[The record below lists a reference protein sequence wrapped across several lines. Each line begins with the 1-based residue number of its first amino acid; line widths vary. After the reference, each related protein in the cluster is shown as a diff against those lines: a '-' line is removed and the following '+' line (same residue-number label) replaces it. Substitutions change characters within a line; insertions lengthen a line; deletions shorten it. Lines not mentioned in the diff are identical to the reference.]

1 MLAKQ
6 FISTS
11 LRAIKSSAPAVSRQ
25 SSRVSVLNRSF
36 QSVRSLAGPTSSLR
50 SLSSTPLRSD
60 EDPSHSQQDQPVSTN
75 PQAQA
80 LATADLPA
88 VYLSNLSFAVTEEA
102 LTDFLKQCTPVKKVD
117 VVRNSDGAVRGFGF
131 AKYATLA
138 EAEAAVT
145 AINGLDFLGRQ
156 IVAAISQ
163 RRPMISDASNQLFMS
178 GFPTQGEADEASLR
192 LALHERLGVQPRA
205 IRLHKFPGGFLKG
218 TGHLEFEDV
227 ATLESVLAKLQ
238 DTAADQPI
246 LVNGHPIT
254 LVKARP
260 LLQPRSR
267 SGPGSDNG
275 AGRGGFGA
283 MRGRPGYGAG
293 YAGAG
298 YGGYPAA
305 PADGYS
311 GQMGGYPNQGY
322 GNAYYPPPPTGP
334 PGSGGYGGGY
344 GSQGEGGQGGGNP
357 QY

>member
-1 MLAKQ
+1 MFAKQ
-6 FISTS
+6 LVSTS
-11 LRAIKSSAPAVSRQ
+11 LRALKASSPSAARPVAAGLKTLSARSLGTTAVRSIASSALRLEEEPSPAQPAAAAQ
-25 SSRVSVLNRSF
+25 SAS
-36 QSVRSLAGPTSSLR
+36 P
-50 SLSSTPLRSD
+50 
-60 EDPSHSQQDQPVSTN
+60 
-75 PQAQA
+75 

-102 LTDFLKQCTPVKKVD
+102 LTDFIKQYSPVKKVD
-117 VVRNSDGAVRGFGF
+117 VVRNSDGAIRGFGF
-131 AKYATLA
+131 AKYATVA
-138 EAEAAVT
+138 EAEAAVA

-192 LALHERLGVQPRA
+192 LALHETLGVQPRS

-227 ATLESVLAKLQ
+227 ATLEKVLVKLQ
-238 DTAADQPI
+238 ELGADQPI
-246 LVNGHPIT
+246 VVNGHPIT

-267 SGPGSDNG
+267 SGPGTG
-275 AGRGGFGA
+275 APGRGGFGA
-283 MRGRPGYGAG
+283 MRGGRPGYGAAG

-298 YGGYPAA
+298 YGGYPAG
-305 PADGYS
+305 PAEGGYP
-311 GQMGGYPNQGY
+311 GQMGGYQNQPGY
-322 GNAYYPPPPTGP
+322 DNAYYPPPPQGP
-334 PGSGGYGGGY
+334 PGSGGYGDGY
-344 GSQGEGGQGGGNP
+344 GSQGQGGQGGGNQ